1 MVGSLAHLLCVR
13 TLLPRNSFSRVN
25 PSLGMAGRLQPLFP
39 RTSARAFSDC
49 LPLVFSPCC
58 AVRGV
63 GSPTMILI
71 SLHITAPRRR
81 MEPLLLFRRGGSLC
95 APPFCSVSVASQHCA
110 GFAMTLKGGVWMTHA
125 FPAGCLH
132 STSYC
137 APSLLVGLAVIGAS
151 RKTGCIL
158 WPLYSHPDTW

>member
-39 RTSARAFSDC
+39 RTSAWAFSDC
-49 LPLVFSPCC
+49 LPLVFSLGC

-81 MEPLLLFRRGGSLC
+81 MEPLLLFEGEVAFVHLLSVRSLLLRNIALGSRC
-95 APPFCSVSVASQHCA
+95 RSR
-110 GFAMTLKGGVWMTHA
+110 GGVWMTLA

-158 WPLYSHPDTW
+158 WPLYNHPDTW